1 MNEQP
6 TENKFADELLRQE
19 ILELIIQHD
28 PRTALRI
35 YARVL
40 SGKETAE
47 IYERGC
53 VVIEEWGKIV
63 DKILAKA
70 KQHDE
75 QKMVELDF
83 IIKRLMAE
91 ISRLS
96 NENIIS
102 PIDIVVR
109 ARAELADLQTSKL
122 KRC

>member
-70 KQHDE
+70 KKQVVKEIEKHLGIE
-75 QKMVELDF
+75 GEGKLD
-83 IIKRLMAE
+83 
-91 ISRLS
+91 
-96 NENIIS
+96 
-102 PIDIVVR
+102 DY
-109 ARAELADLQTSKL
+109 LAL
-122 KRC
+122 KEEK